1 MNEPNP
7 IAIKEIRKLRG
18 MSQRQLGKAIG
29 VSSGYVSRMERG
41 DLVPRKKKCDRI
53 AEVLEVDVRA
63 LLTGDAA

>member
-18 MSQRQLGKAIG
+18 MSQRELGKRIG

-41 DLVPRKKKCDRI
+41 DLKPRQKKCDLI
-53 AEVLEVDVRA
+53 AAALEVDVRA
-63 LLTGDAA
+63 LLTGSPA

>member
-1 MNEPNP
+1 VNEPNP

-18 MSQRQLGKAIG
+18 LSQRELGKRIG

-41 DLVPRKKKCDRI
+41 DLTPRKKKCDRI

-63 LLTGDAA
+63 LLTGGAV